1 MPDEILAKIAKNVK
15 YYRKRNNLTQGQL
28 AGKAKVHPSYISKIE
43 NAKTNIFLSTLYRIT
58 KALKISLKDLVE

>member
-28 AGKAKVHPSYISKIE
+28 AGKAKVHLSYISKIE